1 MILEEVKVKIDGGYD
16 IPFPKMMKVRQHFK
30 REKIDN
36 IEEAVQTD
44 MQQKLSE
51 ADFKGKR
58 MAVAV
63 GSRGIANLAVVVKSV
78 VQQLKAWGA
87 EPFIFPAMGSHGGAT
102 AEGQTKILA
111 DYGVDEENM
120 GVPIISS
127 MDVVQVATLANGMPV
142 YVDKQAYEAD
152 GIVVVNRVK
161 PHTDFKGD
169 FESGLCKMMGIGIGK
184 HKGATTI
191 HSYGFDQFHDLIPEV
206 GEAIIDHAPIS
217 FGVAILENAYEDTA
231 KVEIVPKDQIIAREK
246 ELLVEAKN
254 SMARLLLPEIDVLI
268 VDQIGKDISGAGMDP
283 NVTGRTGSRL
293 PGFEAPPIQK
303 IVVLDLTEKTHGN
316 ACGIGV
322 ADVTTLDCINKID
335 FSYLYANSITST
347 VLDAAKLPVAMNN
360 DREALVIAVKT
371 CNRITPE
378 TAKIVRI
385 KNTLELTEI
394 QISETYMDLVKDRDD
409 ITILEDPQPMQFTDE
424 GKLI

>member
-1 MILEEVKVKIDGGYD
+1 M
-16 IPFPKMMKVRQHFK
+16 
-30 REKIDN
+30 
-36 IEEAVQTD
+36 
-44 MQQKLSE
+44 
-51 ADFKGKR
+51 
-58 MAVAV
+58 
-63 GSRGIANLAVVVKSV
+63 
-78 VQQLKAWGA
+78 
-87 EPFIFPAMGSHGGAT
+87 
-102 AEGQTKILA
+102 
-111 DYGVDEENM
+111 
-120 GVPIISS
+120 
-127 MDVVQVATLANGMPV
+127 
-142 YVDKQAYEAD
+142 
-152 GIVVVNRVK
+152 
-161 PHTDFKGD
+161 
-169 FESGLCKMMGIGIGK
+169 
-184 HKGATTI
+184 
-191 HSYGFDQFHDLIPEV
+191 
-206 GEAIIDHAPIS
+206 
-217 FGVAILENAYEDTA
+217 
-231 KVEIVPKDQIIAREK
+231 
-246 ELLVEAKN
+246 VEAKN